1 MSVASLFAL
10 PSLHPHLARVQIAPE
25 QQSAAGQAEHEAH
38 REALRLLQEQGFEP
52 LVGGAYA
59 LRTHT
64 GIWRDTKD
72 LDLFLR
78 RDRVEAALAAL
89 DREGFRTEFT
99 DPLWIAKAFAGDYF
113 IDLIFSSG
121 NGLGIVDGEWRRR
134 APT

>member
-59 LRTHT
+59 LKTHT

-72 LDLFLR
+72 LDLFHRNDQVVGALQ
-78 RDRVEAALAAL
+78 ALARA
-89 DREGFRTEFT
+89 GYRTVLS
-99 DPLWIAKAFAGDYF
+99 DPHWFA
-113 IDLIFSSG
+113 S
-121 NGLGIVDGEWRRR
+121 
-134 APT
+134 A